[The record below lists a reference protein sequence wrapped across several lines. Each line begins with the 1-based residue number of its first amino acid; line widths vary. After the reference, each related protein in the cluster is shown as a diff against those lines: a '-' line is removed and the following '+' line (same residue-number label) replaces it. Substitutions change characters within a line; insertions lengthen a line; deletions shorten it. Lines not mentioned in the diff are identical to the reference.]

1 MDREVDLKIKD
12 LLNINKDVEV
22 PEEISKGVD
31 EVLSK
36 INNRHK
42 KRNKIGKSI
51 IAATVAVATITS
63 LAVAFPTLAQDI
75 PIVNR
80 ILGNKSIFNKEF
92 EGSYDHFD
100 NLKNVKDYSIG
111 VEQTVKDK
119 DISITLKEVA
129 YDGVALYFIYD
140 EQGKINDNINNR
152 HEKSV
157 SIGNM
162 KIQPG
167 AIIPQKIDDN
177 TIRVTEI
184 YPITETDKIPDKFN
198 VIIDF
203 NKIQDTAGSWKFNL
217 SIDKNQLI
225 KNTNKKDLNKK
236 IQLGLFDRA
245 KIISLT
251 QTSAYATINI
261 EHSNYKPD
269 AYCYEILDENG
280 NEVQE
285 VDLGGVI
292 KKGNKTVVTSFY
304 KLSND
309 NKLSKI
315 VVLKQKVGYF
325 SPEVVKEKSYL
336 EFNETLPKTF
346 SVGKDKKITISK
358 IEKIGDKY
366 EVTILSKGISIRN
379 YCLRGGISLYNR
391 EMDSKNH
398 DAYNVVRAD
407 ALGNN
412 TYKITIDNKNKD
424 FNTENYVLAFGNY
437 DNIFKS
443 LYEIDIK

>member
-1 MDREVDLKIKD
+1 MNREVDLKIKNV
-12 LLNINKDVEV
+12 LNINKDIEV
-22 PEEISKGVD
+22 PEKISKGVD

-42 KRNKIGKSI
+42 KRNKINRSI

-63 LAVAFPTLAQDI
+63 LAVVFPTLAQDI

-80 ILGNKSIFNKEF
+80 ILGNKSIFNKGF
-92 EGSYDHFD
+92 EGSYEHFD

-111 VEQTVKDK
+111 VDQTVKDK

-140 EQGKINDNINNR
+140 EQGKINDNIYSN
-152 HEKSV
+152 EKSV
-157 SIGNM
+157 SIGSV
-162 KIQPG
+162 KIQGG

-203 NKIQDTAGSWKFNL
+203 NKIQDTAGSWKFNF

-280 NEVQE
+280 NEVQQ
-285 VDLGGVI
+285 VDLGGI
-292 KKGNKTVVTSFY
+292 IEKGNKTIVTHFY
-304 KLSND
+304 KLSN
-309 NKLSKI
+309 NKISKI
-315 VVLKQKVGYF
+315 VVLKAKVDYF

-336 EFNETLPKTF
+336 EFNETLPKIF

-358 IEKIGDKY
+358 IEKTGDKY
-366 EVTILSKGISIRN
+366 EVTILSKDISIQN

-398 DAYNVVRAD
+398 DAYNMVRAD

-412 TYKITIDNKNKD
+412 TYKITIDNKNKN
-424 FNTENYVLAFGNY
+424 FNVENYVLAFGNY
-437 DNIFKS
+437 DNTLKS

>member
-22 PEEISKGVD
+22 PEKISKGVD

-63 LAVAFPTLAQDI
+63 LALAFPTLAQDI

-80 ILGNKSIFNKEF
+80 ILGNKSIFNKGF
-92 EGSYDHFD
+92 EGVYDDYD

-140 EQGKINDNINNR
+140 VQGKINGPINNN
-152 HEKSV
+152 V
-157 SIGNM
+157 SIGSM
-162 KIQPG
+162 KIQCG

-203 NKIQDTAGSWKFNL
+203 NKIEDTAGSWKFNL

-225 KNTNKKDLNKK
+225 KNTNRKDLNKK

-280 NEVQE
+280 NEIQQE
-285 VDLGGVI
+285 DLGGI
-292 KKGNKTVVTSFY
+292 IEKGNKTIVTSFY
-304 KLSND
+304 KLFND

-315 VVLKQKVGYF
+315 IVLKQKVGYF

-398 DAYNVVRAD
+398 DSYNVVRAD

-412 TYKITIDNKNKD
+412 TYKITIDNKNKN
-424 FNTENYVLAFGNY
+424 FNAENCVLAFGNY
-437 DNIFKS
+437 DDIFKS